1 MRRLK
6 MLGYLAGRLFETLRE
21 GQLRYA
27 WSLFAWRIERKLRY
41 RQPFLDL
48 GMRRESL
55 DLEAQ
60 YQARLARPQRPA
72 RIEVEPAIPGTH
84 RLLLLRGAVLRPGA
98 ADRFASAAAGTDL
111 VYADEDHQADG
122 RSVRPLFKPAYS
134 PELHLASNY
143 LGDALLV
150 SRALLA
156 KVESAVP
163 PGGLPAHD
171 LALRLADAA
180 QEIHRIPEVL
190 SSRTAQELDVS
201 LAGVEAALVRR
212 GRRGVVTRAPD
223 GTAAVRYPTPRASVA
238 VVVPSAGQR
247 ALLEPCLEAIRR
259 LSAGVEVG
267 TLVLDTRVDPRAEG
281 EDLAS
286 LADAPGVRVE
296 PWGRRN
302 FNYAAVN
309 NEGARRTRSDYL
321 LFLNDDAEPL
331 DDRWLTAMLELAQWP
346 ETAAVGSL
354 LLYPDRSIQH
364 AGVILGVGGPGAHAL
379 RHLPLDAQPNQPWA
393 LRTREV
399 SAVTGACMLVRRASF
414 EAVGGFDESFSV
426 DNNDL
431 DLCLRLWANGGRVLF
446 TPESRVLH
454 RESATRRKWRK
465 PAEERAF
472 LDRWGKQLSR
482 GDPYYSPRL
491 TLVREDFSLGA

>member
-27 WSLFAWRIERKLRY
+27 WSLLAWRIERKFRY
-41 RQPFLDL
+41 RQPFLDR
-48 GMRRESL
+48 GTRREPL
-55 DLEAQ
+55 DLDAQ
-60 YQARLARPQRPA
+60 YQASLPRQQSPV
-72 RIEVEPAIPGTH
+72 RIEAERAVPGTH
-84 RLLLLRGAVLRPGA
+84 QLLVLRDAALRPGA
-98 ADRFASAAAGTDL
+98 AGRFASAAVGADL

-122 RSVRPLFKPAYS
+122 RRVRPLLKPAYS

-143 LGDALLV
+143 LGDVLLV
-150 SRALLA
+150 SRELLK

-163 PGGLPAHD
+163 PGGVSPHD

-180 QEIHRIPEVL
+180 QVVRRIPEVL
-190 SSRTAQELDVS
+190 SSRTVPEPDVS
-201 LAGVEAALVRR
+201 LAGVEAALTRR
-212 GRRGVVTRAPD
+212 GRKGVVTRADD

-238 VVVPSAGQR
+238 VVIPSAGQR
-247 ALLEPCLEAIRR
+247 ALLEPCLAAIHR
-259 LSAGVEVG
+259 LSAGLEVE
-267 TLVLDTRVDPRAEG
+267 TLVLDTRFDPRAQG
-281 EDLAS
+281 EDLAP
-286 LADAPGVRVE
+286 LADLPGVRVE
-296 PWGRRN
+296 SWERQS

-321 LFLNDDAEPL
+321 LFLNDDTEPL
-331 DDRWLTAMLELAQWP
+331 DGRWLAAMLELAQWP

-364 AGVILGVGGPGAHAL
+364 AGVILGVGGGGAHAL
-379 RHLPLDAQPNQPWA
+379 RCLPLDVRPNQPWA

-431 DLCLRLWANGGRVLF
+431 DLCLRLGARGGRVIF

-472 LDRWGKQLSR
+472 LDRWGVQLSR
-482 GDPYYSPRL
+482 GDPYYSPCL
-491 TLVREDFSLGA
+491 TLVREDFSLRV